1 MSHSTK
7 NLFLKRIAGTLGAG
21 ITALASITYVQE
33 FAKIDPLVNMRKHTA
48 IEPGQ
53 MGITLGDVK
62 LVQYRGDR
70 KVAEA
75 EVDHVFIPSDR
86 SQFQLDNVTDGAYI
100 SDQGKKIG
108 FTAPKALWNASR
120 RILTASEGARVWNA
134 DFDLSTELFRINEKD
149 QVLYVPGQIQGKFYK
164 GSLKANN
171 FKYEIRDE
179 YAKFG
184 PVAWE
189 GKVAL
194 NIQDDG
200 QAPRKQWR
208 IESAGGDMRIKNGIK
223 TFTKGTATD
232 FDIIVKADLITHD
245 EKTDVVTA
253 TGNVKYFSP
262 KANMSCEKAVIY
274 RKEKRAVLTGNVD
287 MLVKPKDK
295 QTKAVVEEI
304 PPFRPE
310 VPKEI
315 STERPAAPPTEKQ
328 GNPID
333 DDLQNAKT
341 LRNYPTAITAAK
353 IEYWYAKG
361 DRHAIITGSPQARQV
376 LPEGRW
382 RKLWAHEAQYD
393 GEKEF
398 LTLISRE
405 GQSDARAQTS
415 LGDDIVAER
424 VVVSTKE
431 DDDDLEA
438 KGVKAT
444 VYGKSDEDTGI
455 KPPDPI
461 KPKTGGGGLKG
472 NIGKN
477 R

>member
-1 MSHSTK
+1 
-7 NLFLKRIAGTLGAG
+7 
-21 ITALASITYVQE
+21 
-33 FAKIDPLVNMRKHTA
+33 
-48 IEPGQ
+48 
-53 MGITLGDVK
+53 
-62 LVQYRGDR
+62 
-70 KVAEA
+70 
-75 EVDHVFIPSDR
+75 
-86 SQFQLDNVTDGAYI
+86 
-100 SDQGKKIG
+100 
-108 FTAPKALWNASR
+108 
-120 RILTASEGARVWNA
+120 
-134 DFDLSTELFRINEKD
+134 
-149 QVLYVPGQIQGKFYK
+149 
-164 GSLKANN
+164 
-171 FKYEIRDE
+171 
-179 YAKFG
+179 
-184 PVAWE
+184 
-189 GKVAL
+189 
-194 NIQDDG
+194 
-200 QAPRKQWR
+200 
-208 IESAGGDMRIKNGIK
+208 
-223 TFTKGTATD
+223 
-232 FDIIVKADLITHD
+232 
-245 EKTDVVTA
+245 
-253 TGNVKYFSP
+253 VKYFSP